1 MSDKHTNAPKATS
14 ASRIP
19 SEAERP
25 AFVVLDDWHDE
36 QGHKMRPGVWHFGS
50 KPGKQDGPPHLTQTW
65 VCSPLH
71 IDAVTTDAHDGSY
84 GRLLRFKNT
93 LGNWVTWAMP
103 MEMLRADGADL
114 RGQLL
119 NTGVEI
125 SPYPAARN
133 LLAVYLQDKTPKRR
147 LQCVLQIGWAGA
159 DCRAFALPDGAIGP
173 KASSVTYQSEARGS
187 EEYTQAGALADW
199 RLQVAALAVGNPML
213 VLGISTAFAGPLL
226 KPCNA
231 ESGGAHLIGDSST
244 GKTTILEAATSVWG
258 GPNYRRSWRATS
270 NGLEAVAALFNDS
283 LLALDEISESD
294 PEDVGEVVYMLGNGR
309 GKQRAGRT
317 GGARAVTRW
326 ACAVL
331 STGER
336 SIATTMADGGQRIK
350 AGQAVRLLDIPV
362 ERKHGAWD
370 TLHSHTSGAAFSN
383 ALKRASATH
392 YGHAGR
398 AFLEQLSREE
408 TDPAQAWE
416 AIKALPEFQP
426 TSTDGQA
433 ARAAGRFA
441 LLALAGELA
450 TGYGVTGWPEGEAI
464 RAAVVAFK
472 AWLSMRGTGGNT
484 ERVEAAER
492 LLEFIDRHGDSR
504 FSDAD
509 APEDARAVLVRDRAG
524 YWRNTAQGR
533 VYLFTATG
541 MREALKGLDFNRALL
556 VLEQADLIGA
566 PNDKGERARSQRVGG
581 RKVRVY
587 EVHPDGVQGA
597 V

>member
-14 ASRIP
+14 AIRIP
-19 SEAERP
+19 SETERP
-25 AFVVLDDWHDE
+25 TFVVLDDWHEE
-36 QGHKMRPGVWHFGS
+36 QGHKLRPGVWHFGS

-187 EEYTQAGALADW
+187 EEYTQGGTLDGWKA
-199 RLQVAALAVGNPML
+199 QVAALAVGNPML
-213 VLGISTAFAGPLL
+213 VLGLSTAFAGPLL

-231 ESGGAHLIGDSST
+231 ESGGPHLIGDSST

-336 SIATTMADGGQRIK
+336 SVATTMADGGQRIK
-350 AGQAVRLLDIPV
+350 AGQAVRILDIPV
-362 ERKHGAWD
+362 ERTHGAWD
-370 TLHSHTSGAAFSN
+370 VLHGHPSGAAFSN

-416 AIKALPEFQP
+416 AIKALPGFQP

-472 AWLSMRGTGGNT
+472 AWLSMRGTGGNS

-492 LLEFIDRHGDSR
+492 VLEFIDRHGDSR
-504 FSDAD
+504 FTDAD
-509 APEDARAVLVRDRAG
+509 AAEDARAVLVRDRAG
-524 YWRNTAQGR
+524 YWRNTDQGR

-541 MREALKGLDFNRALL
+541 MREALKGLDYQRALQS
-556 VLEQADLIGA
+556 LEVAGLIA
-566 PNDKGERARSQRVGG
+566 PAGEDGRRQRQIKIAG
-581 RKVRVY
+581 RKLKLY
-587 EVHPDGVQGA
+587 EVHPDGVKGA

>member
-25 AFVVLDDWHDE
+25 AFVVLDDWHEE
-36 QGHKMRPGVWHFGS
+36 QGHKLRPGVWHFGS

-362 ERKHGAWD
+362 ERTHGAWD
-370 TLHSHTSGAAFSN
+370 VLHGHTSGAAFSN
-383 ALKRASATH
+383 AIKRASASH

-450 TGYGVTGWPEGEAI
+450 TSYGVTGWPEGEAI

-556 VLEQADLIGA
+556 ALEQADLISA

-587 EVHPDGVQGA
+587 EVHPDGMTGA
-597 V
+597 A